1 MRLLLDTH
9 IFLWA
14 ISDDDRLTAR
24 VRKAIEDRR
33 HSVFVSAATTWEIAI
48 KWRAG
53 KLELPLPPDD
63 LVPTGIARSHFDILP
78 ISVAH
83 TLAAANLPMH
93 HSDPFD
99 RILIAQAMIE
109 NATLITVDEKIMRY
123 TVPVFA

>member
-9 IFLWA
+9 IFLWSL
-14 ISDDDRLTAR
+14 SDVDRLTTR
-24 VRKAIEDRR
+24 VRQAIEDSTN
-33 HSVFVSAATTWEIAI
+33 SVFVSSASTWEIAI

-53 KLELPLPPDD
+53 RLELPLPPDD
-63 LVPTGIARSHFDILP
+63 MLPTGIARSHFEVLP

-99 RILIAQAMIE
+99 RMLIAQAMIE
-109 NATLITVDEKIMRY
+109 NATLVTVDQKIMHY
-123 TVPVFA
+123 TVQILA